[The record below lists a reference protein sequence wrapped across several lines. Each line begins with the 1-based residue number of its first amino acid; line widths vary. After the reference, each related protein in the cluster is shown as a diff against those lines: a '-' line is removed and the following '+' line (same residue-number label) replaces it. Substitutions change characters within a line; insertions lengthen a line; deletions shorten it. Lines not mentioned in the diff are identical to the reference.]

1 MAAYHDS
8 VWGRCALPAGSG
20 RLLFKQLIMQTFQS
34 GLSWTTILKK
44 EPGFEARFARWD
56 YAAVARWGEADIAA
70 AMADAGIV
78 RNQLKIRAAV
88 ANAAAAAVLDT
99 AAPGGFEAFVWRTG
113 GLLPEAERLL
123 QHSSRSGD
131 SYMRTSNRLDFVTAD
146 AVHPTVGVTAASQAF
161 KDAGFRF
168 LGPTT
173 MLSFLQATG
182 LVNHHKPDW
191 DAYAPAEAAYAAGR
205 ARFAH
210 GGGGSGGGAG
220 AGEGI
225 GGGAKKAARAR
236 EPEAPEA
243 AAPHTVKGKRAR
255 LEGKRG
261 QNGAL

>member
-1 MAAYHDS
+1 MAAYHDG
-8 VWGRCALPAGSG
+8 VWGRCALPAGGSG
-20 RLLFKQLIMQTFQS
+20 RLLYKQLIMQTFQS

-56 YAAVARWGEADIAA
+56 YSAVARWGEADVAA

-88 ANAAAAAVLDT
+88 ANAAAAAALDA

-123 QHSSRSGD
+123 QHASRSGD
-131 SYMRTSNRLDFVTAD
+131 SYMRTSSRLDFVTAD
-146 AVHPTVGVTAASQAF
+146 AVHPTAGVTAASQAF

-182 LVNHHKPDW
+182 LVNHHKPDCG
-191 DAYAPAEAAYAAGR
+191 AFAPAEAAYAAGR
-205 ARFAH
+205 ARFS
-210 GGGGSGGGAG
+210 GGGGGAVGGGG
-220 AGEGI
+220 GG

-236 EPEAPEA
+236 EPEGSEGAAEA
-243 AAPHTVKGKRAR
+243 TEPDAGKGGNKRAR
-255 LEGKRG
+255 R
-261 QNGAL
+261 